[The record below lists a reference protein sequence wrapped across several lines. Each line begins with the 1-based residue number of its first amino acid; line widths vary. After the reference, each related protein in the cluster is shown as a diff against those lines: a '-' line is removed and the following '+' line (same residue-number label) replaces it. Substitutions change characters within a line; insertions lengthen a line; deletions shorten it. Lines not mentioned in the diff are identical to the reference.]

1 MFEKVQFSRSKL
13 SDFWEFSNI
22 NKKTSFTEAFKKMVP
37 LESLLAK
44 EERSE
49 IVAKQR

>member
-1 MFEKVQFSRSKL
+1 MFEKVLFSGKKQSGFV
-13 SDFWEFSNI
+13 SSSNR
-22 NKKTSFTEAFKKMVP
+22 NKKGTSKGAFLKMVP

-49 IVAKQR
+49 IVAK